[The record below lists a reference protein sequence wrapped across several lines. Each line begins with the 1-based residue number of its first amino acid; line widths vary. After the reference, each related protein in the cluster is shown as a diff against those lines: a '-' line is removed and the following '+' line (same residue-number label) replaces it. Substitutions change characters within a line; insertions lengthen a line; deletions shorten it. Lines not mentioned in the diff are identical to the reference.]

1 MKNLRLSRGQTE
13 VYGKAYVGDLS
24 LGSNVHATTLA
35 VEEYA
40 AINQGEDGVVA
51 AHAYALTGVEL
62 GATLANDDVAGD
74 NSLATELLH
83 AEALAAGIAT
93 VTNGTLTFL
102 MCHN

>member
-1 MKNLRLSRGQTE
+1 MLMGE
-13 VYGKAYVGDLS
+13 GDLGL
-24 LGSNVHATTLA
+24 LGGDVHTTAFA
-35 VEEYA
+35 VEEDA
-40 AINQGEDGVVA
+40 AIHQGEDGVVA
-51 AHAYALTGVEL
+51 AHADVLAGVEL
-62 GATLANDDVAGD
+62 GATLAHDDVAGD

>member
-1 MKNLRLSRGQTE
+1 M
-13 VYGKAYVGDLS
+13 YVVGRGDLDL
-24 LGSNVHATTLA
+24 LGGDVHATTFA

-40 AINQGEDGVVA
+40 TINKGEDGVVA
-51 AHAYALTGVEL
+51 AHADVLTGVEL
-62 GATLANDDVAGD
+62 GATLANNDVAGD

>member
-1 MKNLRLSRGQTE
+1 MLMGE
-13 VYGKAYVGDLS
+13 GDLGL
-24 LGSNVHATTLA
+24 LGGDVHATTFA

-40 AINQGEDGVVA
+40 TINKGEDGVVA
-51 AHAYALTGVEL
+51 AHTHVLAGVEL
-62 GATLANDDVAGD
+62 GATLTNDDVAGD

>member
-1 MKNLRLSRGQTE
+1 MLMGE
-13 VYGKAYVGDLS
+13 GDLGL
-24 LGSNVHATTLA
+24 LGGDVDAATFA

-40 AINQGEDGVVA
+40 TINKGEDGVVA
-51 AHAYALTGVEL
+51 AHADVLAGVEL
-62 GATLANDDVAGD
+62 GAALTHDDVAGD